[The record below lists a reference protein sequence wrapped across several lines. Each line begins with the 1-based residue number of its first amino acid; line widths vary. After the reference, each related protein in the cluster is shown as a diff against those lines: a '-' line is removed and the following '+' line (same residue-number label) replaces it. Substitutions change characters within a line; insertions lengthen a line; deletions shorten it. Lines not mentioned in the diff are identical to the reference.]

1 MADKRAVLARA
12 LLTMGP
18 SKMLLAAK
26 MAASTPKMGNSTMAL
41 NSINTNASALIAL
54 QNLASTQMDLQD
66 TQNIIST
73 GKKINSAKDNG
84 AIWSIANTMQGKV
97 DSLDSVMDSLN
108 RAQSTIDVAMSAGQ
122 QVSDLLTQMKAK
134 ALAASDTSL
143 DTQSRQAL
151 NEDFKSLRDQITKV
165 VTNADFNGINMVESG
180 GTTIY
185 ALANDSGST
194 KMTVQAEDLSLGGA
208 NVTLSTTASFST
220 AQTASAYLTTLNT
233 DLQNV
238 DTALTKLGTG
248 SNALSD
254 HLKFVQSLQN
264 SLTTGISD
272 LVDAD
277 MASESAKLQAL
288 QTKQQLGVQ
297 ALSIAN
303 QSTSIMLSLFR

>member
-1 MADKRAVLARA
+1 
-12 LLTMGP
+12 
-18 SKMLLAAK
+18 
-26 MAASTPKMGNSTMAL
+26 MAL
-41 NSINTNASALIAL
+41 NSINTNASALVAL
-54 QNLASTQMDLQD
+54 QNLGSTQMDLQQ

-122 QVSDLLTQMKAK
+122 QVADLLTQMKAK

-143 DTQSRQAL
+143 DTTSRIAL

-165 VTNADFNGINMVESG
+165 VTNADFNGINMVQSG

-194 KMTVQAEDLSLGGA
+194 KMTVAAEDLSLGGS
-208 NVTLSTTASFST
+208 NVSLAATASFAT
-220 AQTASAYLTTLNT
+220 ATAASAYLTTLDT

-248 SNALSD
+248 SNALAD

-303 QSTSIMLSLFR
+303 QSTSIMLALFR

>member
-1 MADKRAVLARA
+1 
-12 LLTMGP
+12 
-18 SKMLLAAK
+18 
-26 MAASTPKMGNSTMAL
+26 MAL
-41 NSINTNASALIAL
+41 NSINNNASAMSAL
-54 QNLASTQMDLQD
+54 ANLASTQQSLQQ
-66 TQNIIST
+66 TQSIIST

-97 DSLDSVMDSLN
+97 TSYDSVSDSLN
-108 RAQSTIDVAMSAGQ
+108 RAQSTIDVAMSAGE

-143 DTQSRQAL
+143 DTTSRSAL
-151 NEDFKSLRDQITKV
+151 NADFTSLRDQITSV
-165 VTNADFNGINMVESG
+165 VSNADFNGINMVKSA

-185 ALANDSGST
+185 ALANDTGSS
-194 KMTVQAEDLSLGGA
+194 KLTVAAEDLSLGGGT
-208 NVTLSTTASFST
+208 VTLSATASFNSAT
-220 AQTASAYLTTLNT
+220 SASAYIATLDSDLT
-233 DLQNV
+233 NV
-238 DTALTKLGTG
+238 NTALTKLGTG
-248 SNALSD
+248 SNALAD